1 MRKII
6 ASIYSF
12 GVNKYIEKKVFQGSP
27 VWHQRLFKAARAEY
41 VPSAYGPLMK
51 ANWGDETFKMCYLGP
66 MEKGSLA
73 FSGR

>member
-51 ANWGDETFKMCYLGP
+51 ANWGD
-66 MEKGSLA
+66 
-73 FSGR
+73 